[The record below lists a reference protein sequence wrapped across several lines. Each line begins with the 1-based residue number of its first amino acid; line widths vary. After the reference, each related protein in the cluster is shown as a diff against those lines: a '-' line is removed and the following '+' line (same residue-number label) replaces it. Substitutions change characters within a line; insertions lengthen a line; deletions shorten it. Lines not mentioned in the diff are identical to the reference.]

1 MIKIAPSILSA
12 DFANL
17 ERDIRRVSSAD
28 WLHVDVM
35 DGCFVPNLTIG
46 VPVVQSIRK
55 CTGMFLDVH
64 LMIDKPVRYVEAF
77 AQAGADLLSV
87 HLEADHPTGIA
98 EALRRMEACKV
109 KQAVAL
115 RPITAPSAVLPYLE
129 GLDMVLVMTVEPG
142 FGGQAFLEH
151 QLDTIRQV
159 RALIA
164 RYNPSCRLEVDGGIN
179 AKTAAAVVA
188 AGADT
193 LVAGSAVYGAAEPA
207 AAIAALRGD
216 WPMQYFPPAL
226 EKLVEQFAR
235 LPGIGRKTAQR
246 LAFFVLSLPEE
257 DAAAFADAIVGAK
270 AAIHCCPVCQNFSEG
285 DGLCPVCQDPKRD
298 TSVICVVADPKD
310 VVAMERSREYPGLYH
325 VLHGVISPMNH
336 VGPDD
341 IRVKELVDRVAK
353 GDVREVIMATNPD
366 TEGEATAM
374 YLSRLLKP
382 FQVRVTRLAYGI
394 PVGSHLEYADDA
406 TLMRAL
412 EGRREM

>member
-109 KQAVAL
+109 KKAVAL

-159 RALIA
+159 RALIE
-164 RYNPSCRLEVDGGIN
+164 RYNPACRLEVDGGIN
-179 AKTAAAVVA
+179 AKTTAAVVA

-207 AAIAALRGD
+207 VAIAALRGD
-216 WPMQYFPPAL
+216 
-226 EKLVEQFAR
+226 
-235 LPGIGRKTAQR
+235 
-246 LAFFVLSLPEE
+246 
-257 DAAAFADAIVGAK
+257 
-270 AAIHCCPVCQNFSEG
+270 
-285 DGLCPVCQDPKRD
+285 
-298 TSVICVVADPKD
+298 
-310 VVAMERSREYPGLYH
+310 
-325 VLHGVISPMNH
+325 
-336 VGPDD
+336 
-341 IRVKELVDRVAK
+341 
-353 GDVREVIMATNPD
+353 
-366 TEGEATAM
+366 
-374 YLSRLLKP
+374 
-382 FQVRVTRLAYGI
+382 
-394 PVGSHLEYADDA
+394 
-406 TLMRAL
+406 
-412 EGRREM
+412 